1 MSLEES
7 TLLLRRNLDEVDAS
21 LGDDPQGIR
30 GILDRFRGL
39 IDKYSGSNL
48 EFDYDE
54 TLDDIEYLAQTGID
68 LLPTAEKLGTGVVSG
83 AVKVTINVVGTTIGI
98 IIKIMVSAFPFFG
111 GIIGSGVDIAIKVI
125 TGVLTA
131 ATGALFK
138 TADSVIDLRAPAE
151 TVLGSVLELVD
162 DLRDRKG
169 LEPARF
175 AFRLIDRL
183 MLHRVI
189 SGKPRLFLRVA
200 QFALS
205 LLADSA
211 NVAKGITDELKP
223 KEQGVIAKLIST
235 FFDELF

>member
-1 MSLEES
+1 MALDES
-7 TLLLRRNLDEVDAS
+7 TLLLRRNLDEIDTE

-30 GILDRFRGL
+30 DILARFRGL
-39 IDKYSGSNL
+39 IDKYSDTSL

-54 TLDDIEYLAQTGID
+54 TLDDIEYLARTGID
-68 LLPTAEKLGTGVVSG
+68 LLPSAEKMGTGVIAG
-83 AVKVTINVVGTTIGI
+83 AAKVTINVVGTVIGI
-98 IIKIMVSAFPFFG
+98 VIKIMVSAFPFFG

-125 TGVLTA
+125 TGVLA
-131 ATGALFK
+131 ATTGALLK
-138 TADSVIDLRAPAE
+138 TADSVVDLRAPAE
-151 TVLGSVLELVD
+151 TVLGSVLEMVE
-162 DLRDRKG
+162 DLRSRKG

-200 QFALS
+200 QFSLS

-211 NVAKGITDELKP
+211 DVAKGITDGLKP
-223 KEQGVIAKLIST
+223 RKQGVLSKFIST